1 MVSTFRTYLLHSSH
15 DGRRMSRLL
24 LELRD
29 AVNLG
34 IV

>member
-1 MVSTFRTYLLHSSH
+1 MVSTFRTYRLHISH